1 MPRYFP
7 ICDKFIILLDSVIS
21 KLISLN
27 VLSRDEEGKI
37 ISFQLIVI
45 ICKQIETQNVEKV
58 SIENYLLS
66 YN

>member
-27 VLSRDEEGKI
+27 VHSRDGIKR
-37 ISFQLIVI
+37 
-45 ICKQIETQNVEKV
+45 KN
-58 SIENYLLS
+58 
-66 YN
+66 

>member
-27 VLSRDEEGKI
+27 VDSRDGIKR
-37 ISFQLIVI
+37 
-45 ICKQIETQNVEKV
+45 EKLKV
-58 SIENYLLS
+58 FN
-66 YN
+66 

>member
-45 ICKQIETQNVEKV
+45 ICKQNETQNVEKV

>member
-27 VLSRDEEGKI
+27 GFEGWDQEEK
-37 ISFQLIVI
+37 L
-45 ICKQIETQNVEKV
+45 KV
-58 SIENYLLS
+58 FN
-66 YN
+66 